1 MKRLNRL
8 IKNHGVFVA
17 SLLLISAIILPHIS
31 ASDRPMTIQ
40 EFLLLD
46 LAKNITN
53 VTVLRFI
60 IFGLVLFNATI
71 IYGLLSKWFAKRRAG
86 LGTFVL
92 ASMPV
97 WILVQLAIPR
107 FTLVLTPALIALW
120 AFDRAGRS
128 DKRAALWYG
137 LSGVTLTL
145 AWMQEPIG
153 ATILVLIC
161 GVLLIGIKPRYIKHI
176 ARQATLV
183 PIILFAT
190 VAALAAA
197 SWKFKLGIQDYLV
210 RQLTHSPHVTLVPKA
225 LVDGPSSYHF
235 GLPGV
240 SLIPV
245 SVAVLAGLG
254 AWQLFVNR
262 RRPRNLYIL
271 ILPILL
277 IVIGLQFDEL
287 TGLLLLSIAM
297 IGIATWAVMGV
308 QYLHS
313 SWKRVFPHNRLANTV
328 GDLLIAIMLA
338 SLALYSFWYI
348 NLGWYGNPQTR
359 NDAKQEW
366 SGRL

>member
-8 IKNHGVFVA
+8 IKNHGIFVA
-17 SLLLISAIILPHIS
+17 SLLLISASILPHIS
-31 ASDRPMTIQ
+31 AADRPMTIQ

-60 IFGLVLFNATI
+60 IFGLILFNATV
-71 IYGLLSKWFAKRRAG
+71 IYALLSKWFAKRRAG

-97 WILVQLAIPR
+97 WILMQLAIPR
-107 FTLVLTPALIALW
+107 FTLVLTPILVALW

-128 DKRAALWYG
+128 DKRAALWYA
-137 LSGVTLTL
+137 LSGVALTL
-145 AWMQEPIG
+145 GWLQEPIG
-153 ATILVLIC
+153 ATILVLVC

-190 VAALAAA
+190 VAALAVA
-197 SWKFKLGIQDYLV
+197 SWKFELGIQDYLV
-210 RQLTHSPHVTLVPKA
+210 RQLAHSPHVNLVPKV
-225 LVDGPSSYHF
+225 LISGPSSYHF
-235 GLPGV
+235 GLPGI
-240 SLIPV
+240 SLVPV
-245 SVAVLAGLG
+245 SVAALAGLG

-262 RRPRNLYIL
+262 KRARNVYIL
-271 ILPILL
+271 ILPVLL
-277 IVIGLQFDEL
+277 TAVGLQFNGL
-287 TGLLLLSIAM
+287 TQLLLLSIAM

-338 SLALYSFWYI
+338 SLAFYSFWYI
-348 NLGWYGNPQTR
+348 NMGWYRNPQAR